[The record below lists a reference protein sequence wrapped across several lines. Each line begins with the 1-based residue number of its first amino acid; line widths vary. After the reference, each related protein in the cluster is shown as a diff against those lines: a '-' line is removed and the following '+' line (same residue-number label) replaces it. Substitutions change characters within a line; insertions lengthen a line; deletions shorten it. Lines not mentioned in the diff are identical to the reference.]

1 MDREEEKEKVR
12 EATDLAALIGETV
25 VLRPRGQELWGC
37 CPFHHEKSPSF
48 HVRPQLGTWKCFG
61 CGKGGDCF
69 TFVMERDNVDF
80 RDALR
85 VLAARA
91 GIELTQDVEYDRK
104 RGSTSKRA
112 RLREAVAAAEEFFRL
127 QLTRVRGEGPDRAR
141 AYLAGR
147 GMGLDVARSWGL
159 GYAPGNGALVA
170 ELTRRGFTRRELVD
184 ARLAV
189 ERGGR
194 LRDFFYDRVMIP
206 IRDDAGH
213 TVAFGGRI
221 LQGEG
226 PKYVNSPDSALYHK
240 SKTVFALDRAKSHIT
255 ATSEA
260 IVVEGYF
267 DAIAM
272 HRAGFENA
280 VAPCGTAF
288 PVTQLTAIA
297 KFLPQTD
304 TKLARGRVVFFQDA
318 DDAGLKAS
326 ERALQHVSAT
336 TAALYRVV
344 LPEAKDPD
352 EYLRDHSADELRAV
366 LDAPVPLARF
376 VVDRHIERFD
386 TSSPEGRAV
395 ALADVAQAM
404 GPLKGTSLADDY
416 VQYVAG
422 RLMVDVSTVK
432 GALAQVRWVA
442 PRVFDEDDE
451 GEEAPSPALCQ
462 PALADGPGF
471 GAGAPAV
478 PAPRPSLLP
487 DDARMVRVEH
497 EVLSLIASNVDAAR
511 EAADRVA
518 GIVWADPRD
527 EAMAWALLSTP
538 EGTTPLQALS
548 AAEAVVPEA
557 AEIIADGD
565 VALMDETD
573 EGRALSIL
581 LDDLEIRS
589 LRRQIDQGRGRLKV
603 ADAAADPDGFNDLFT
618 SLTDLQRRLQELE
631 SRIRTIA

>member
-1 MDREEEKEKVR
+1 M
-12 EATDLAALIGETV
+12 
-25 VLRPRGQELWGC
+25 
-37 CPFHHEKSPSF
+37 
-48 HVRPQLGTWKCFG
+48 
-61 CGKGGDCF
+61 
-69 TFVMERDNVDF
+69 
-80 RDALR
+80 
-85 VLAARA
+85 
-91 GIELTQDVEYDRK
+91 
-104 RGSTSKRA
+104 
-112 RLREAVAAAEEFFRL
+112 
-127 QLTRVRGEGPDRAR
+127 
-141 AYLAGR
+141 
-147 GMGLDVARSWGL
+147 
-159 GYAPGNGALVA
+159 
-170 ELTRRGFTRRELVD
+170 
-184 ARLAV
+184 
-189 ERGGR
+189 
-194 LRDFFYDRVMIP
+194 
-206 IRDDAGH
+206 
-213 TVAFGGRI
+213 
-221 LQGEG
+221 
-226 PKYVNSPDSALYHK
+226 
-240 SKTVFALDRAKSHIT
+240 
-255 ATSEA
+255 
-260 IVVEGYF
+260 VEGYF

-451 GEEAPSPALCQ
+451 GEEAPSPALRQ
-462 PALADGPGF
+462 PTLADGPGF

-478 PAPRPSLLP
+478 PVPRPSLLP

-511 EAADRVA
+511 EVADRVA

>member
-12 EATDLAALIGETV
+12 EAIDLAALIGETV

-85 VLAARA
+85 TLANRA

-112 RLREAVAAAEEFFRL
+112 RLREAVAAAEEFFHL

-147 GMGLDVARSWGL
+147 GMGLDVARAWGL
-159 GYAPGNGALVA
+159 GYAPGSGALVA
-170 ELTRRGFTRRELVD
+170 ELTRRGFTPRELVD

-255 ATSEA
+255 ARSEA

-288 PVTQLTAIA
+288 PLAQLAAIA

-336 TAALYRVV
+336 TAALYRAV

-352 EYLRDHSADELRAV
+352 EYLREHSAEELRAV

-432 GALAQVRWVA
+432 GALAQVRWVP
-442 PRVFDEDDE
+442 PRSFDEDEE
-451 GEEAPSPALCQ
+451 GEGE
-462 PALADGPGF
+462 GF
-471 GAGAPAV
+471 PLPAV
-478 PAPRPSLLP
+478 RQPSLSDDAYAPRSAAPAPRPRLLP

-497 EVLSLIASNVDAAR
+497 EVLSLVAANVDAAR
-511 EAADRVA
+511 EFADRVA

-538 EGTTPLQALS
+538 EGITPLQALS

-603 ADAAADPDGFNDLFT
+603 ADAAADPEGFNDLFT
-618 SLTDLQRRLQELE
+618 ELTDLQRRLQELE
-631 SRIRTIA
+631 SRIRSIA